1 MPKNKVNVPI
11 TDQEIVFA
19 RLILSGKN
27 SDQEAAEI
35 AGLNPTTAAYTK
47 AKPRVQAW
55 MKEHR
60 ATMNTHILE
69 QEAEELRRKSAVRER
84 VLARLWEIADLS
96 YERTRGS
103 NVSQMKALSMIVDL
117 EGLIPDRRARSA
129 EKPTP
134 VFGAKAYQAAWLRK
148 KNADPEPA
156 PELHEDWQGN
166 EPAVAQ
172 AEPAPQAPE
181 PSPGP
186 GTVPNQEDST
196 ANSAVPRPITFAE
209 ENSSPYTSF
218 VPDTR
223 NSSPFQNPFRR
234 FRR

>member
-1 MPKNKVNVPI
+1 MPKNKVNDPI

-19 RLILSGKN
+19 RLILSGKM
-27 SDQEAAEI
+27 SDQDAAEI

-60 ATMNTHILE
+60 AAMDKQILE
-69 QEAEELRRKSAVRER
+69 QESEELRRKTAVRER

-96 YERTRGS
+96 YELTKGS
-103 NVSQMKALSMIVDL
+103 NASQMRALAMIVAI
-117 EGLIPDRRARSA
+117 EGIIPDRRARSA
-129 EKPTP
+129 EKPAP
-134 VFGAKAYQAAWLRK
+134 VFGAKAYQSAWLRK
-148 KNADPEPA
+148 QNADPEPG
-156 PELHEDWQGN
+156 PELQEHRQEN

-172 AEPAPQAPE
+172 AEPAVQASE
-181 PSPGP
+181 PSPEP
-186 GTVPNQEDST
+186 GTISNQEDST
-196 ANSAVPRPITFAE
+196 ADRPVPRPMTFAE